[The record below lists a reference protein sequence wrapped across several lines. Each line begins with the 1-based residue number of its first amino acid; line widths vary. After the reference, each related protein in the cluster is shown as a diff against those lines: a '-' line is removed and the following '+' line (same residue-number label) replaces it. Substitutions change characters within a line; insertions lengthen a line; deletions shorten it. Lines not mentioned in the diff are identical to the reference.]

1 MGLEEM
7 RDDRLSA
14 IFVGIQA
21 CIRVKLEKTEFV
33 RRLERR
39 EAARTVQSNIR
50 AFLYVRDWEWM
61 KIMYKIKPL
70 LQSAEAAKEMEEIVE
85 EFEALK
91 KAYEKE
97 SARRKELEEAQVSLV
112 QEKNDLV
119 LKLQYEE

>member
-1 MGLEEM
+1 MG
-7 RDDRLSA
+7 LSA

-33 RRLERR
+33 RRLQRR
-39 EAARTVQSNIR
+39 EAARLIQSNIR

-70 LQSAEAAKEMEEIVE
+70 LASAESAKEMEEIVE

-91 KAYEKE
+91 IAFEKE
-97 SARRKELEEAQVSLV
+97 STRRKELEESQVALV
-112 QEKNDLV
+112 QEKNDLA
-119 LKLQYEE
+119 LNLASEQDTLNDS